1 MISHMVSAEEEST
14 ECKEARYVWEIGN
27 LNGMAAGKS
36 LTRNLSEDLEEWGN
50 WQRCLERG

>member
-1 MISHMVSAEEEST
+1 MVSAEEEST